1 MVLIVSAL
9 TLHSC
14 SVEKRLAEEF
24 LNNRDSIALYLIRP
38 EVVFKTNLKSW
49 QIEDFEQMMVSEK
62 DSALFANS
70 LFLKEIDDTLLLNR
84 FFNSFSSE
92 LMRLNLQ
99 PFDQENLHGFLSSDK
114 KAYQVALVQVEL
126 EEDVYPYRAEEI
138 FYDSVLFF
146 EDFLLNTVNIN
157 SWFDISKL
165 NDPSANNNLLY
176 ASHYVMDQIEGRFV
190 NNLFTR
196 EVKYKYNLFPM
207 KTENVYA
214 LALVLGK
221 TYAGYVFDYLMN
233 EYVFRNFS
241 PGKKPK
247 VFLHFDPE
255 TGKVY
260 PAGDE
265 RFTFLRE

>member
-1 MVLIVSAL
+1 MVMAFL
-9 TLHSC
+9 TMQSC
-14 SVEKRLAEEF
+14 SIEKKLAQEF
-24 LNNRDSIALYLIRP
+24 LNHRDSLAVYLIRP
-38 EVVFKTNLKSW
+38 EIVYKTNLKSW
-49 QIEDFEQMMVSEK
+49 QIKDFDEMAIPEQ

-70 LFLKEIDDTLLLNR
+70 LFLKEIDDTLLLKR

-99 PFDQENLHGFLSSDK
+99 PFDQENLQGFLSSDK
-114 KAYQVALVQVEL
+114 KAYQVSLVQVEL
-126 EEDVYPYRAEEI
+126 EEDVYPYRAEEV

-146 EDFLLNTVNIN
+146 ENFLLNTVNIN
-157 SWFDISKL
+157 SWFGIAKL

-176 ASHYVMDQIEGRFV
+176 TSHYVMDQIEGRFV
-190 NNLFTR
+190 NNLFTS
-196 EVKYKYNLFPM
+196 EVKYKYNLFAM

-241 PGKKPK
+241 PGKRPK
-247 VFLHFDPE
+247 AFLHFDSE

-260 PAGDE
+260 PAGDN
-265 RFTFLRE
+265 RFIFLKE